1 MNNILDMKKYLL
13 ATILAVLALS
23 FSLRAQVY
31 QASSF
36 GIKSDG
42 ITLNTRSIQAAI
54 DFISS
59 HGGGVLEISV
69 GRYLTGSIF
78 MKSNVELRLL
88 EGAVLVGSV
97 NPYDYEMVE
106 GNYGLILAKG
116 QENISVK
123 GKGVIDGRGAE
134 CALNFL
140 NQVHLGFM
148 DDTTKYDRVTK
159 RPKLIYFRECKD
171 VVIEGVNLRNSAEW
185 TLVPDQCE
193 NLTISGILLDSK
205 NYWNNDGIDIV
216 DCRHALIKD
225 SFIDASDDAI
235 CFKSHSAAHLCEDI
249 EVRNCVARSSAS
261 AFKFGTVSRGG
272 FKDIRIIGNK
282 VFDTYRSAV
291 TIQSVDGAE
300 VENIVIDSLDAVN
313 TGNAIYLRTGKR
325 WGGAKEGYL
334 RNITLSNI
342 RVEVPLEKA
351 DAGYS
356 YEGPVEDLPR
366 NVSPAGIVGIPGMPV
381 ENITLRN
388 VEIVY
393 PGGGNKL
400 YAYRGTSPEELDS
413 IPEMI
418 DIYPEFSQFKE
429 LPAWGLFIRHANGIT
444 LENVRLVAGKKDYRP
459 AIVADDVQ
467 GLVMKDLRTDE
478 PSAKGK
484 KQVVKRNVR

>member
-216 DCRHALIKD
+216 DCRHALIND

-272 FKDIRIIGNK
+272 FKDIRIIDNK

>member
-69 GRYLTGSIF
+69 GRYLTGSMF

-272 FKDIRIIGNK
+272 FKDIRIIDNK

-467 GLVMKDLRTDE
+467 GLVMKDIRTDE

>member
-1 MNNILDMKKYLL
+1 MKKYLL

-272 FKDIRIIGNK
+272 FKDIRIIDNK

-467 GLVMKDLRTDE
+467 ELVMKDLRTDE